1 MKVLKPKFGKIL
13 IYFLNIK
20 ISTFIMPRS
29 KLESRKK
36 FDLKKKRIRALF
48 LSIET
53 EKKRKEEINHTTED
67 IYQDGMIYIQMRL
80 PVEKITKE
88 FEDKLK
94 DKIEHNIIQGKIRE
108 VTKADLST
116 LTNIYNRAW
125 LTSNTPYRP
134 ITKTDLLTILENQD
148 TIFLIVKVYGIDAAF
163 VLLDF
168 EGENK
173 EYAVIAAL
181 AVIPRFQR
189 RGVGTILGMAAWNYI
204 KEHFPHVK
212 ELRCEVYKDNV
223 VSYAFIKGIGFEEYE
238 RRVYKIEDFEIEDN

>member
-1 MKVLKPKFGKIL
+1 M
-13 IYFLNIK
+13 IYFPNIS
-20 ISTFIMPRS
+20 IPTFIMSRS
-29 KLESRKK
+29 KLESQKK
-36 FDLKKKRIRALF
+36 FDLKKRRIRAFF

-53 EKKRKEEINHTTED
+53 KKKRKEEIDSTTEES
-67 IYQDGMIYIQMRL
+67 YQDGMIYIQMRL

-94 DKIEHNIIQGKIRE
+94 DKIEHNILQAKIRKA
-108 VTKADLST
+108 TKADLST

-134 ITKTDLLTILENQD
+134 ITKTDLLTILEHKD
-148 TIFLIVKVYGIDAAF
+148 TVFLIGKIYSIDAAF

-173 EYAVIAAL
+173 EYAIIAAL

-204 KEHFPHVK
+204 KEHFHHVK
-212 ELRCEVYKDNV
+212 EIRCEVYKDNI
-223 VSYAFIKGIGFEEYE
+223 VSHSFIKGIGFEEYE
-238 RRVYKIEDFEIEDN
+238 RRIYKKEDFEIDNN